1 MTRLAFPTLGI
12 VALSLS
18 IGTLLNAQTVTD
30 PVGVVKININ
40 AATASG
46 PTFTFLSTSMSQEV
60 AYQGT
65 VSSGAAGTVTLTGA
79 GWTTNQFATDANYA
93 SHYIIVASGT
103 REGELID
110 IVSND
115 ADTLTLDTSEDQNDL
130 STHSIRIYKHNTIAS
145 IFGTDPGA
153 GTVQKGNKDT
163 ADLILTFNSLT
174 GAYETYYFNTAT
186 NPLPVGG
193 VFHQGWVKSTAL
205 TEDAASKP
213 IYPDD
218 GFLYKRVPMS
228 SYSVSVNGSVIMSQI
243 KVPVINGYNLIT
255 IPYPVDKSI
264 TLATSGLRPGNGE
277 TFDSNI
283 HLAAGNKDTADHV
296 VIFNNSSQSFETYYF
311 NNASNPLPV
320 GGVFHQGWVKSTQ
333 LTADAATTQIPA
345 GTAIFI
351 LRRNGNPAFNW
362 TFDSVV
368 SE

>member
-1 MTRLAFPTLGI
+1 MTRLISSLGI
-12 VALSLS
+12 VALPLFL
-18 IGTLLNAQTVTD
+18 GTLLNAQTVTD
-30 PVGVVKININ
+30 PVGVVKIDIN
-40 AATASG
+40 AATVSG
-46 PTFTFLSTSMSQEV
+46 PTFTFLSTSMSREV

-65 VSSGAAGTVTLTGA
+65 VSSGATGTVTVSGA
-79 GWTTNQFATDANYA
+79 SWSTNQFATDATYA
-93 SHYIIVASGT
+93 SHYVIVASGS

-110 IVSND
+110 IVSNST
-115 ADTLTLDTSEDQNDL
+115 DTLTLDSTEDQNDL
-130 STHSIRIYKHNTIAS
+130 STFSIRVYKHNTIAS
-145 IFGTDPGA
+145 IFGADPEA

-193 VFHQGWVKSTAL
+193 VFHQGWVKSSDLTA
-205 TEDAASKP
+205 DASSTP

-218 GFLYKRVPMS
+218 GFLYKRVPMTPFTI
-228 SYSVSVNGSVIMSQI
+228 SVNGSVIVSKI

-264 TLATSGLRPGNGE
+264 TLDNSGLRPGDGE

-283 HLAAGNKDTADHV
+283 HLTAGNKDTADHV
-296 VIFNNSSQSFETYYF
+296 VMFNSGSQSFETYYF

-333 LTADAATTQIPA
+333 LTADAASTAIPA

-362 TFDSVV
+362 NFDSVV